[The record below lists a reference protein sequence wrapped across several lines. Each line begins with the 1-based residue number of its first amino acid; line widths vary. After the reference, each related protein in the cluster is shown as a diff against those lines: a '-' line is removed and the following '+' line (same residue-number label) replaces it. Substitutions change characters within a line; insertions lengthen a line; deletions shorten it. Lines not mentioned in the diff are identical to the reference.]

1 MSTTRTLTAEHM
13 EPWNGNIVD
22 MTMLD
27 GSHLTGLLQRVDA
40 DWVRL
45 KAFDGSKTRPG
56 DGLVRISEAVKIE
69 RAARN

>member
-1 MSTTRTLTAEHM
+1 MTAEHL
-13 EPWNGNIVD
+13 EPWNGNVVD

-27 GSHLTGLLQRVDA
+27 GTHLTGLLQRVDA

-45 KAFDGSKTRPG
+45 RPFAGSKWLPDG
-56 DGLVRISEAVKIE
+56 GLVQIALAATVV

>member
-1 MSTTRTLTAEHM
+1 MSTTRSLTVEHL

-27 GSHLTGLLQRVDA
+27 GTHLTGLLQRVDR

-45 KAFDGSKTRPG
+45 KNVDGSKSAG
-56 DGLVRISEAVKIE
+56 DGLVRISDAAKVE